1 MAMNGIEQ
9 TLASAKASPLG
20 LALLDLEKADGCCAA
35 LTEVSFSI
43 ELSEGHRLHQTD
55 ALNYLCGQLFAH
67 LVALKSHI
75 EEAEAAS
82 HE

>member
-1 MAMNGIEQ
+1 MAENGIAQ
-9 TLASAKASPLG
+9 APSPVKLPPLG